1 MKKILVVEDEI
12 AIQAILK
19 NYLEDAGYEVVVA
32 SDGMEGFSKFQS
44 IPFDLILLDVMM
56 PKIDGYVVLE
66 MIRKESRIPV
76 MMITA
81 MGEVVDQVKAFDLE
95 VDDYVTKPFDMK
107 LVLKRVEAILRRRNQ
122 SDEGSIQEEDILA
135 YRDLRMDV
143 LGCEVFISGKAVAL
157 THKEYE
163 LLKLFLEYPNQV
175 FTREILLEKLW
186 GYDFFGNPK
195 VVNVHIQNLRRKLP
209 DGYGD
214 FVETVRGVGYKL
226 AKED

>member
-1 MKKILVVEDEI
+1 MKKILVIEDEV
-12 AIQAILK
+12 AIQDILK
-19 NYLEDAGYEVVVA
+19 NYLEDAGYEVTVA
-32 SDGMEGFSKFQS
+32 DDGMEGFSKFQS
-44 IPFDLILLDVMM
+44 DPFDLILLDVMM

-66 MIRKESRIPV
+66 MIRKTSSVPV

-107 LVLKRVEAILRRRNQ
+107 LVLKRIEAVLRRQ
-122 SDEGSIQEEDILA
+122 TAVFEEKEESGNTLI
-135 YRDLRMDV
+135 YRDLVMDTQ
-143 LGCEVFISGKAVAL
+143 GCEVVIRKKPVIL

-163 LLKLFLEYPNQV
+163 LLKLFLEHQNQV
-175 FTREILLEKLW
+175 FTREMLLEKLW

-214 FVETVRGVGYKL
+214 YIETVRGVGYKIS
-226 AKED
+226 KQG